1 MHDKSIETQSLPWF
15 LKLDGYTIYIAY
27 SQIIEQIFQGF
38 SQLWLVHGNIILPKS
53 MHDKSIETQ
62 PLPWFFKLDGYTI
75 WLAHS

>member
-1 MHDKSIETQSLPWF
+1 MNNELVRKHHQ
-15 LKLDGYTIYIAY
+15 A
-27 SQIIEQIFQGF
+27 F
-38 SQLWLVHGNIILPKS
+38 SQLRLVHRNATLPNS